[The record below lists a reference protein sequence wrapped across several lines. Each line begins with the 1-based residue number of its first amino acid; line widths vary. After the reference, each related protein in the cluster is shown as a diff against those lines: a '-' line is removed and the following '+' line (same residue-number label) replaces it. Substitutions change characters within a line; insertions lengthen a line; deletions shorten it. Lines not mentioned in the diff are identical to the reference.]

1 MHQREQDASDFD
13 LNDLKRD
20 EQLQVEIKTL
30 KTETINT
37 MRSEIDHFNKTAI
50 FLESQNPALARRL
63 KNKQSAL
70 IFMAIKNL
78 KDNRFGKF

>member
-63 KNKQSAL
+63 KNK
-70 IFMAIKNL
+70 
-78 KDNRFGKF
+78 